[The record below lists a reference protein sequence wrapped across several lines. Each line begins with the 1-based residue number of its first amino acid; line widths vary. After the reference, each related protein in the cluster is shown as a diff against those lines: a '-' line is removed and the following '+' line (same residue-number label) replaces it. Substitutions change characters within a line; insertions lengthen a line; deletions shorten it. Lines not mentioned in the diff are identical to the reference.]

1 MKKFLLLFGLMM
13 AVLLVSACTIGS
25 NGDGGEADSSTDSSE
40 TADSDDSSEAADSED
55 SSETT
60 GSGEHTI
67 SVSYTTP
74 ESGSTHMG
82 MENFKELAEEK
93 TNGEVVIELFPN
105 GQLYASERE
114 AIEAVQ
120 SGTVEMT
127 VAASAPVVGFDER
140 FLALDLPFIF
150 PDHETAYEALDGELG
165 QTLLDGLP
173 DIGLTGLAYGETG
186 MRQMTNNSHPIES
199 PEDLSGLQIR
209 TMENDVHI
217 NTFKEYGA
225 DPSPFAFGELYSA
238 LQQNMYDG
246 MENPINLVDQMNFYE
261 VQDYLTISNHAYTA
275 TVAFINN
282 DYFENLPD
290 DIQSALEEAA
300 LESMDYQ
307 REIARQQDEDG
318 MVNIE
323 DNMEVNELTEEQV
336 QEFKDAAEPIFERYE
351 DEIGTELM
359 ELTRSYS
366 E

>member
-1 MKKFLLLFGLMM
+1 MKNLLSILALMTVLLLL
-13 AVLLVSACTIGS
+13 SACTIGS
-25 NGDGGEADSSTDSSE
+25 EDDGDASSE
-40 TADSDDSSEAADSED
+40 ESSDATETDESTEA
-55 SSETT
+55 T
-60 GSGEHTI
+60 GSGEYSI

-74 ESGSTHMG
+74 ESGSTHIG

-93 TNGEVVIELFPN
+93 TNGEVEIELYPN

-120 SGTVEMT
+120 AGTVEMT

-140 FLALDLPFIF
+140 FLAIDLPFIF

-173 DIGLTGLAYGETG
+173 EIGLAGLAYGETG

-199 PEDLSGLQIR
+199 PEDLDGLQIR

-217 NTFKEYGA
+217 NTFNEYGA
-225 DPSPFAFGELYSA
+225 SASPFPFGELYSA

-246 MENPINLVDQMNFYE
+246 MENPINLIDQMNFYE

-282 DYFENLPD
+282 DYFENLPE
-290 DIQSALEEAA
+290 DIQSSLKEAA

-307 REIARQQDEDG
+307 REVARQQDEEG
-318 MVNIE
+318 MENIE
-323 DNMEVNELTEEQV
+323 GEMEVNELSEEQR
-336 QEFKDAAEPIFERYE
+336 QQFIEAAEPIFERYE
-351 DEIGTELM
+351 DDIGSDLM

>member
-1 MKKFLLLFGLMM
+1 MKKLFMLLGLMM
-13 AVLLVSACTIGS
+13 SILIVSACTIGS
-25 NGDGGEADSSTDSSE
+25 NDDGADAEADSSEGESSTDTSE
-40 TADSDDSSEAADSED
+40 TAESDEN
-55 SSETT
+55 T
-60 GSGEHTI
+60 GSGEYSI
-67 SVSYTTP
+67 GVSYTTP

-93 TNGEVVIELFPN
+93 TNGEVVIELYPN

-120 SGTVEMT
+120 SGSIEMT
-127 VAASAPVVGFDER
+127 VAASAPVVGFDNN

-173 DIGLTGLAYGETG
+173 EVGLVGLAYGETG

-199 PEDLSGLQIR
+199 PEDLNGMQIR

-217 NTFKEYGA
+217 NTFDEYGA
-225 DPSPFAFGELYSA
+225 SPSPFAFGELYSA
-238 LQQNMYDG
+238 LQQNIYDG

-282 DYFENLPD
+282 DYFENLPE
-290 DIQSALEEAA
+290 DIQTSLEEAA
-300 LESMDYQ
+300 VESMDYQ
-307 REIARQQDEDG
+307 REVARQQDEEG
-318 MVNIE
+318 LEVIE
-323 DNMEVNELTEEQV
+323 EHMEINELTEEQR
-336 QEFKDAAEPIFERYE
+336 QEFIDAAEPIFERYE
-351 DEIGTELM
+351 EEIGTELM